1 MIKYCKECGKE
12 LTKGQR
18 VFCCQSCAAKYNNR
32 SRATTTK
39 GKTKNATCIRCGQEF
54 LASIHV
60 NKCKCI
66 CPECKKHNRPHYKTN
81 ITTLQDLS
89 KRTFVKILKRMN
101 VGCSICGWNESTCD
115 IHHIIPK
122 KEGGSDNFDNLIVVC
137 PNCHRLCH
145 TTNKYTYEYLQQYN
159 FLNLYPNWKEYYHI
173 YN

>member
-12 LTKGQR
+12 LTKRQR

-32 SRATTTK
+32 SRVTTTK
-39 GKTKNATCIRCGQEF
+39 GKTKIATCIRCGQEF
-54 LASIHV
+54 LASIHT

-66 CPECKKHNRPHYKTN
+66 CPECKMHNRPHYKTN
-81 ITTLQDLS
+81 IVTLQDLS

-115 IHHIIPK
+115 VHHIIPK

-137 PNCHRLCH
+137 PNCHRICH

-159 FLNLYPNWKEYYHI
+159 FLKLYPNWKDYYHI
-173 YN
+173 SN